1 MTNQSPPEIRPVEL
15 PGVTYKSVTAHGNVY
30 VTVTW
35 HQGHIFEVFVLV
47 GKGGGCVGSQAE
59 GLARMVSLNLRSG
72 VDPAEIADQL
82 KGIQC
87 DPHWHDGKQ
96 VLSVAD
102 AVGQVIETAIARKG
116 RTYVRYSFKNQAKR

>member
-1 MTNQSPPEIRPVEL
+1 MKQSLAPPALRPDEL
-15 PGVTYKSVTAHGNVY
+15 PGIVYKSVTAHGNVY

-35 HQGHIFEVFVLV
+35 HQGHVFEVFVQV

-72 VDPAEIADQL
+72 VDPVEIVEQL

-87 DPHWHDGKQ
+87 DPHWHNGKQ

-102 AVGQVIETAIARKG
+102 AVGQIIEMALERKG
-116 RTYVRYSFKNQAKR
+116 RQYVRYSYKNR

>member
-1 MTNQSPPEIRPVEL
+1 MTYIPTVRPDEL
-15 PGVTYKSVTAHGNVY
+15 PGITYKSVTAHGNVY

-72 VDPAEIADQL
+72 VDPSEIVDQL
-82 KGIQC
+82 TGIQC
-87 DPHWHDGKQ
+87 DPQWHKGVL
-96 VLSVAD
+96 VLSIAD
-102 AVGQVIETAIARKG
+102 AVGQVIGKALVEMGRK
-116 RTYVRYSFKNQAKR
+116 YVRYSYKNR